1 MYSILVYKDRQG
13 RESITEYIK
22 ELERKAI
29 TSKDAR
35 IRLKKI
41 TEYLSMLK
49 HYGTRIGQPFVKH
62 IGGNLWELR
71 PTNNRVFFF
80 YWQDDK
86 FVLLHHYIKKSKKTP
101 PKEMEQARRNLKDF
115 LERSK

>member
-13 RESITEYIK
+13 RES
-22 ELERKAI
+22 
-29 TSKDAR
+29 
-35 IRLKKI
+35 I